1 MTPVYLYIY
10 LYIFIYIY
18 IKIYI
23 YIPSIRQRNM
33 GVVGLD
39 LKTVPLILLQSFDV
53 ETHRCIYE
61 FQAHM
66 GPNVHTCKYIQSWES
81 KGNPPMPPPPPRN
94 KALLRDY

>member
-10 LYIFIYIY
+10 IYIY
-18 IKIYI
+18 IYLYKDIYLYTKYMPKKYGRCWSRFKDSAI
-23 YIPSIRQRNM
+23 
-33 GVVGLD
+33 D
-39 LKTVPLILLQSFDV
+39 LAPKFDV

-81 KGNPPMPPPPPRN
+81 KGNPPMPPPPRN